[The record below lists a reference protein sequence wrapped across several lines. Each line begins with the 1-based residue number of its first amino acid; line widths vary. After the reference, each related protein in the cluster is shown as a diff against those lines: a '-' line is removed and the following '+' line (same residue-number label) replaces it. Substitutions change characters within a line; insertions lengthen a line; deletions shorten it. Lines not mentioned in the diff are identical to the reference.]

1 MSAPT
6 WWLVITRPSA
16 ETNEPEPPLLNRTA
30 DERRRVIHSGV
41 GSKPW
46 RSLSDFSG
54 RLLKTH
60 IPSSAC
66 TVPPRPRTARTA
78 IHGRIRMRRP
88 PQVVDVGPTSRAS
101 VNSDFLFP
109 RLDAGVDTG

>member
-30 DERRRVIHSGV
+30 DDRRCSIHPGV
-41 GSKPW
+41 GAKPY
-46 RSLSDFSG
+46 LSWSCLSG

-60 IPSSAC
+60 IPSSAH
-66 TVPPRPRTARTA
+66 TIPVPPRAMAAKMARA
-78 IHGRIRMRRP
+78 ALARRRVMETGSSMIDP
-88 PQVVDVGPTSRAS
+88 AFSSQL
-101 VNSDFLFP
+101 LFP
-109 RLDAGVDTG
+109 GDHPFLDGR

>member
-16 ETNEPEPPLLNRTA
+16 ETNDPEPPLLNRTA
-30 DERRRVIHSGV
+30 DDRRCSIQSGV
-41 GSKPW
+41 GSKPYF
-46 RSLSDFSG
+46 SLSVSSG

-66 TVPPRPRTARTA
+66 TRPPENSAIMKVETTIPRTLLM
-78 IHGRIRMRRP
+78 GQSP
-88 PQVVDVGPTSRAS
+88 VDGHPDS
-101 VNSDFLFP
+101 P
-109 RLDAGVDTG
+109 G